1 MGCMKVKNL
10 FIKLLTF
17 GFYRAGWR
25 CNACGKEIFDG
36 KFFCE
41 DCENKLPYNINA
53 LCNHCGRALKVPSD
67 YCLTCKGVLTSIDKA
82 RAVFKY
88 EKPISGL
95 IKRAK
100 YDNHKYILDYFAEKL
115 SFLYFANFSSAEVVC
130 FVPMSEKRLKKR
142 KYNQS
147 EILALKVS
155 EKIGVP
161 FTDCIVK
168 IKETERQAKLNRSER
183 LKNLTDSFKVADKK
197 AVRGKNVLLV
207 DDVSTTGATAEAVA
221 SKLKKA
227 GALRVYLIT
236 VANVPTK
243 DGY

>member
-1 MGCMKVKNL
+1 MKVKE
-10 FIKLLTF
+10 FFRKLLTL
-17 GFYRAGWR
+17 GFYRAEWR

-41 DCENKLPYNINA
+41 DCEKALPYNGKT
-53 LCNHCGRALKVPSD
+53 LCDHCGRCIKVPSD
-67 YCLTCKGVLTSIDKA
+67 YCLTCKGVLTSVDKA
-82 RAVFKY
+82 RAVFRY

-95 IKRAK
+95 IKKAK
-100 YDNHKYILDYFAEKL
+100 YNNCKYILDYFAEKL
-115 SFLYFANFSSAEVVC
+115 SFLYFANYFKAEVVC

-147 EILALKVS
+147 EVLASKVS

-161 FTDCIVK
+161 LSACLIKT
-168 IKETERQAKLNRSER
+168 KETERQAKLTRSER
-183 LKNLTDSFKVADKK
+183 LKNLTDSFKVSDKK
-197 AVRGKNVLLV
+197 VVRGKNVLLV

-221 SKLKKA
+221 QKLKKA
-227 GALRVYLIT
+227 GALRVFLIT
-236 VANVPTK
+236 VANVPSK

>member
-1 MGCMKVKNL
+1 MKVKD
-10 FIKLLTF
+10 FILKILTF
-17 GFYRAGWR
+17 GFYNPKWR
-25 CNACGKEIFDG
+25 CNGCGKENFDG
-36 KFFCE
+36 NFFCA
-41 DCENKLPYNINA
+41 DCEKSLPYNNKTV
-53 LCNHCGRALKVPSD
+53 CEHCGRAVKVPSE
-67 YCLTCKGVLTSIDKA
+67 YCLTCKGVLISVDKA

-88 EKPISGL
+88 EEPISGL
-95 IKRAK
+95 IKKAK
-100 YDNHKYILDYFAEKL
+100 YANCRYILDYFAEKL
-115 SFLYFANFSSAEVVC
+115 SFLYFANYYRAEIVC
-130 FVPMSEKRLKKR
+130 CVPMSEERLHER

-161 FTDCIVK
+161 FSGCIVK
-168 IKETERQAKLNRSER
+168 TKETERQAKLTRAER
-183 LKNLTDSFKVADKK
+183 LKNLTDSFKVSDKK

-221 SKLKKA
+221 QKLKKA

-236 VANVPTK
+236 VANVPSK

>member
-1 MGCMKVKNL
+1 MKVKD
-10 FIKLLTF
+10 FILKILTF
-17 GFYRAGWR
+17 GFYRAEWR

-36 KFFCE
+36 NFFCE
-41 DCENKLPYNINA
+41 DCEKNLPYNGKT
-53 LCNHCGRALKVPSD
+53 LCEHCGRAIKSPTE
-67 YCLTCKGVLTSIDKA
+67 YCLTCKGVLTSVDKA

-95 IKRAK
+95 IKKAK
-100 YDNHKYILDYFAEKL
+100 YNNCKYILDYFAAKL
-115 SFLYFANFSSAEVVC
+115 SFLYFANYFKAEVVC
-130 FVPMSEKRLKKR
+130 CVPMSEKRLKKR

-147 EILALKVS
+147 EILAVKVS

-161 FTDCIVK
+161 FSACIEKTRV
-168 IKETERQAKLNRSER
+168 TERQAKLTRAER
-183 LKNLTDSFKVADKK
+183 LKNLTDSFKVIDKK

-221 SKLKKA
+221 SKLKKS

-236 VANVPTK
+236 VAIVPSK